1 MQCHKEIVASKA
13 VLKTTSHI
21 YTQSQ
26 KVVLGKEP
34 SSFNKALCLIVLV
47 AEVGSDFSF
56 SLDICM
62 LGIQSLFQL
71 VMVSPTS
78 EQYDS
83 LLRQMSERI
92 DEGCGETIYVIG
104 QGSGQY
110 SFLWITREN
119 MKMITSVTAVEDDTS
134 P

>member
-26 KVVLGKEP
+26 KAVLGKEP
-34 SSFNKALCLIVLV
+34 SSFNKALCLIVLI

-62 LGIQSLFQL
+62 LGI
-71 VMVSPTS
+71 
-78 EQYDS
+78 
-83 LLRQMSERI
+83 
-92 DEGCGETIYVIG
+92 
-104 QGSGQY
+104 
-110 SFLWITREN
+110 
-119 MKMITSVTAVEDDTS
+119 
-134 P
+134 